1 MPIWE
6 KVSQVCAKIK
16 SSYIFSLHLPS
27 GVWSSLVFTWE
38 GDFRL
43 LESEY
48 TSKDLFTASD
58 SFLDALVDIP
68 LEAESLLIAAVA
80 AYRAGK
86 YLGVCET
93 LRQWKGSKPFT
104 MEYNTDVG
112 HYICF
117 SIAM

>member
-1 MPIWE
+1 M
-6 KVSQVCAKIK
+6 
-16 SSYIFSLHLPS
+16 
-27 GVWSSLVFTWE
+27 E
-38 GDFRL
+38 GNFRL

-58 SFLDALVDIP
+58 SFLDASVDIP

-80 AYRAGK
+80 AYHAGK
-86 YLGVCET
+86 YFGVCET

-112 HYICF
+112 QYICF
-117 SIAM
+117 SITM